1 MQSKQTI
8 ATILHRFFELL
19 PIFQKRKRV
28 YIYTIFFLRI
38 LLLGLDLLSLAL
50 IAPFITLIARPN
62 IIQTNSLMQLLYT
75 FFGFQES
82 KYFILSFGIVSVF
95 IFIFGRLMFYFAV
108 LLQQKIQRTLTVDLT
123 EIVFKQ
129 ILHSSYEWH
138 LKKNSGE
145 ILTAVNHQTIGLSSF
160 ITHVVTASSFAVIL
174 IAVALFLLFLYP
186 IAFLV
191 IVVFMGGLVFLI
203 HTRSKKI
210 IYSMGKNLTKA
221 TRQTTQI
228 VKETLESIADI
239 KLFCKENYYQQKLTT
254 HVKKSSNSQFKIA
267 VIIQA
272 IHPILQSL
280 LYIGVLCYIIFIILL
295 QNDFDKVI
303 SSGAFFLAIAYRSVP
318 FINNLL
324 GNLSHI
330 QASLYNLDH
339 LKGEFKFFEVKQ
351 KTLPKKIVPK
361 KINFQKQIVLKN
373 ISYRYSAAKKDVLR
387 NLELTIKKG
396 SLIGIIGKTGEG
408 KSTLIKLILGLLQ
421 PQNGNI
427 LIDNKALQ
435 LEHLQNWYRQIG
447 YVPQKIFISNDSLI
461 KNIAF
466 GESETKINFKR
477 LKTILKL
484 PWLASFVKKLP
495 QILQT
500 TITKKAMGYKKSKNK
515 ANQNN
520 GKTRCSDYMSN
531 KGAKTNSLMIYRS

>member
-8 ATILHRFFELL
+8 ATIFHRFFELL
-19 PIFQKRKRV
+19 PIFQKRKII

-129 ILHSSYEWH
+129 ILHSPYEWH

-145 ILTAVNHQTIGLSSF
+145 ILTSVNYQTIGLSSF

-191 IVVFMGGLVFLI
+191 IVVFMGSLVFLI

-210 IYSMGKNLTKA
+210 IYSMGKNRTKA
-221 TRQTTQI
+221 TRQTAQI

-239 KLFCKENYYQQKLTT
+239 KLFCKENHYQQKLTT
-254 HVKKSSNSQFKIA
+254 HVKKSSDSQFKIA

-280 LYIGVLCYIIFIILL
+280 LYIGVLCYIIFIILVE
-295 QNDFDKVI
+295 NDFDKVI

-324 GNLSHI
+324 ENLSNI
-330 QASLYNLDH
+330 QSLYNL
-339 LKGEFKFFEVKQ
+339 
-351 KTLPKKIVPK
+351 KI
-361 KINFQKQIVLKN
+361 I
-373 ISYRYSAAKKDVLR
+373 
-387 NLELTIKKG
+387 
-396 SLIGIIGKTGEG
+396 
-408 KSTLIKLILGLLQ
+408 
-421 PQNGNI
+421 
-427 LIDNKALQ
+427 
-435 LEHLQNWYRQIG
+435 
-447 YVPQKIFISNDSLI
+447 
-461 KNIAF
+461 
-466 GESETKINFKR
+466 
-477 LKTILKL
+477 
-484 PWLASFVKKLP
+484 
-495 QILQT
+495 
-500 TITKKAMGYKKSKNK
+500 
-515 ANQNN
+515 
-520 GKTRCSDYMSN
+520 
-531 KGAKTNSLMIYRS
+531 